1 MAIRKQGLDPL
12 LLKTKQALPIIDAI
26 QNLNIIEFLY
36 SGPRK
41 HQTIPPR
48 TGRNPTDTPYRRE
61 PVKPGKRV
69 KGKPVAIGISKRGN
83 LLVRIHVEAPSVSRK
98 GFSKHGWRTFMLSRM
113 RNINIIE
120 DKNFTLSIP
129 KYNGGGPDATF
140 VRTLLFITPQSV
152 KENSQSVF
160 DKKREDALKEKQRLE
175 LKKVTEQRKIKA
187 EKDLKSKKTFT
198 SESLLKDKKPK
209 FRLSASAKKLTEP
222 KEVSK
227 PIITAKSGV
236 RKNIATFRSRL
247 KKIGRSL
254 GDKSDT

>member
-1 MAIRKQGLDPL
+1 
-12 LLKTKQALPIIDAI
+12 
-26 QNLNIIEFLY
+26 
-36 SGPRK
+36 
-41 HQTIPPR
+41 
-48 TGRNPTDTPYRRE
+48 
-61 PVKPGKRV
+61 
-69 KGKPVAIGISKRGN
+69 
-83 LLVRIHVEAPSVSRK
+83 
-98 GFSKHGWRTFMLSRM
+98 M
-113 RNINIIE
+113 RNINIIQ

-129 KYNGGGPDATF
+129 KYNGGGPDGTF

-160 DKKREDALKEKQRLE
+160 DKKREDALKEKQRIE
-175 LKKVTEQRKIKA
+175 LKKVTEQRKVKA

-198 SESLLKDKKPK
+198 SESALKEKPK

-227 PIITAKSGV
+227 PSITAKSGV

-254 GDKSDT
+254 GDK

>member
-1 MAIRKQGLDPL
+1 MAIRKEGLDPL
-12 LLKTKQALPIIDAI
+12 LLKTRQALPVIDAI

-36 SGPRK
+36 TGPRK

-83 LLVRIHVEAPSVSRK
+83 LLIRIHVEPPSVSRK

-113 RNINIIE
+113 RNINIIQ

-129 KYNGGGPDATF
+129 KYNGGGPDGTF

-160 DKKREDALKEKQRLE
+160 DKKREDALKEKQRIE
-175 LKKVTEQRKIKA
+175 LKKVTEQRKVKA
-187 EKDLKSKKTFT
+187 
-198 SESLLKDKKPK
+198 KPK

-227 PIITAKSGV
+227 PSITAKSGV

-254 GDKSDT
+254 GDK